1 MTLVAAS
8 LEEKYFETR
17 DNFIR
22 QFEKSIDPDWM
33 TAMKKDEH
41 ALAELEKQLKAIIGP
56 VNVEGF
62 PKEGKI
68 NLLTLQK
75 DYGFGQ
81 VDGLR
86 FSSKQEYLFFTTD
99 NILKKYLAGQP
110 ELPKDL
116 AELSKTGE
124 FYVRAITAESAV
136 TYFAEI
142 PVKSANGKSYVR
154 AFLGLTAQDIGC
166 TGRISDKPCQ
176 RPESSRD
183 EPANGKG
190 LREGRC
196 RSQQHERRHH
206 DR

>member
-22 QFEKSIDPDWM
+22 QFEKSIDSDWR
-33 TAMKKDEH
+33 TRMKKDEH
-41 ALAELEKQLKAIIGP
+41 ALAELEKQLKSIVGP

-68 NLLTLQK
+68 NLETLQNG
-75 DYGFGQ
+75 DLGFGQ

-86 FSSKQEYLFFTTD
+86 FSAKQEYLFVTTD
-99 NILKKYLAGQP
+99 NILKKYLAEQP

-124 FYVRAITAESAV
+124 FYVRAITAEAAV

-142 PVKSANGKSYVR
+142 PVTSANGKSY
-154 AFLGLTAQDIGC
+154 
-166 TGRISDKPCQ
+166 
-176 RPESSRD
+176 
-183 EPANGKG
+183 
-190 LREGRC
+190 
-196 RSQQHERRHH
+196 
-206 DR
+206 